1 MLFVSRDGNA
11 ILVMRN
17 TSDGVVSRLNRRD
30 TVKENTGELED
41 MERENIQSKPER
53 KKRMK
58 KWTEHSDPQDST
70 RWTNIRIIGVPKG
83 TEKEGE
89 IQKLFEGIRGKNFQ
103 KCDKNHM
110 IQRDQQTLSI
120 KLHKGNRGQITENFG

>member
-11 ILVMRN
+11 ILVVRN
-17 TSDGVVSRLNRRD
+17 ISDGVVSRLNRRD

-41 MERENIQSKPER
+41 TVRESIQSKPER

-58 KWTEHSDPQDST
+58 KWTEPSGLQDST
-70 RWTNIRIIGVPKG
+70 RWTNTGIIGAPKG
-83 TEKEGE
+83 AKKEGE

-103 KCDKNHM
+103 KCDKNCI
-110 IQRDQQTLSI
+110 IQRDQQTPGR
-120 KLHKGNRGQITENFG
+120 KLHKGNHGQITENFG